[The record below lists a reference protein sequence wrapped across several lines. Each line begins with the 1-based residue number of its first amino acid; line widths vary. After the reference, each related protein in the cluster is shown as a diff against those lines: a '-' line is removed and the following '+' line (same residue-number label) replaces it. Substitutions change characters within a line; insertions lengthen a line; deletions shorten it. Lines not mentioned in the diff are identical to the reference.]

1 MSLLRVA
8 VLLLS
13 EQALR
18 AGSPWNVLW
27 TGPAILLSSIMIAWG
42 AEAAQ
47 YFMAQGIALAILAV
61 LQTLPEFAVEAVLAW
76 KQQTQYLF
84 ANLTG
89 ALRLLTGLGWPLIY
103 AAAATSH
110 RKTLHQPM
118 RFIELT
124 AQQSIQVVGLLFSLV
139 WQFAVWVKGS
149 LGVVDAVILLAV
161 YIGYL
166 LIMRKLPP
174 EAPESVEEMDLV
186 PRKIVLAR
194 RGIRMTAIL
203 GLFAVGGVGVF
214 AVAAPF
220 LEALFGLS
228 VSAGVPAFIF
238 IAWIAPL
245 VSEAPEGF
253 SAFYWAR
260 DYPRANTALMNMV
273 SSNISQWTL
282 MAAMLP
288 VVLSFSMGHPAAIP
302 IDPLQNR
309 ELLMTLAQAL
319 VGALLLLDLK
329 LQAWEAGTLF
339 VLWAVQVM
347 FSVLR
352 PDSVIHWWITG
363 IYFAWAALELARFF
377 VGNRKSAAFAH
388 FRQLVLRKQS

>member
-1 MSLLRVA
+1 LSLLRAA

-18 AGSPWNVLW
+18 AGSPWAVLW
-27 TGPAILLSSIMIAWG
+27 TGPAIIFSSVMIAWG

-76 KQQTQYLF
+76 HQQTEYLF

-89 ALRLLTGLGWPLIY
+89 ALRLLTGLGWPMIY
-103 AAAATSH
+103 MAAAGAH
-110 RKTLHQPM
+110 RRDLRTPLRVIQ
-118 RFIELT
+118 LT
-124 AQQSIQVVGLLFSLV
+124 AQQSIQVIGLLFSLIWQAVV
-139 WQFAVWVKGS
+139 WFKGS
-149 LGVVDAVILLAV
+149 LGLIDGAILLAV

-174 EAPESVEEMDLV
+174 EEPERLEDINII
-186 PRKIVLAR
+186 PRKIIAAP
-194 RGIRMTAIL
+194 RGTRIAAIL
-203 GLFAVGGVGVF
+203 GLFAIGGIGVF
-214 AVAAPF
+214 IVATPF

-228 VSAGVPAFIF
+228 TSAGIPAFVF
-238 IAWIAPL
+238 IAWVAPL
-245 VSEAPEGF
+245 VSESPEGI

-260 DYPRANTALMNMV
+260 DYSRANTALMNVV

-288 VVLSFSMGHPAAIP
+288 VVLSVSMGHQAAIP
-302 IDPLQNR
+302 IDALQNR

-319 VGALLLLDLK
+319 VGVLLLLDLR
-329 LQAWEAGTLF
+329 LEAWEAIALF
-339 VLWAVQVM
+339 ALWAVQVV
-347 FSVLR
+347 FSVMA
-352 PDSVIHWWITG
+352 PDSVIHWWFTG
-363 IYFAWAALELARFF
+363 IYFAWAAVELTRF
-377 VGNRKSAAFAH
+377 VIGNRKPVAFTH
-388 FRQLVLRKQS
+388 FRALILKQS